1 VSSNPTT
8 TNGDGAPGTALALV
22 APQPVAQVTD
32 QQAMTEA
39 QQVDPAAAKQI
50 QATVSSYVD
59 QLVQLDPHSP
69 AFDGK
74 VTAVQNLGDAD
85 IRASAAVSNRLLQE
99 PAKAMDSGPLSKTSD
114 VSNNLV
120 KLRRTVEDL
129 DPQRQG
135 LLSKKTLFGVIP
147 FGNRLRDYFAKY
159 ESSQHNIDA
168 IIQSL
173 YRGQDELRQDN
184 AALEQEKTNV
194 WAIKDKLQQYLYMSA
209 QLDTALTAKI
219 ATLQSTDPD
228 KAKALQEDVLFYVRQ
243 KRQDLLTQLAVNM
256 QGYLAMDL
264 IRKSNLELIKGV
276 DRATTTTVSAL
287 RTAVIVAQALNNQ
300 KLVLDQIN
308 ALNTT
313 TGNLIES
320 TSELLKQQT
329 SQVYQQAAS
338 STINI
343 QQLQTAFNNIYAAMD
358 SIDAYKLNALDSMKQ
373 TIDALSTQVTKAQSY
388 LDRARASSPSDS
400 PALSAGDLAIPAA
413 QNS

>member
-1 VSSNPTT
+1 VSDQTT
-8 TNGDGAPGTALALV
+8 AAGTTDSSTALALV
-22 APQPVAQVTD
+22 APQPVVQVTD
-32 QQAMTEA
+32 QQALAQA

-50 QATVSSYVD
+50 QATVSSYID
-59 QLVQLDPHSP
+59 QLVALDPHSP
-69 AFDGK
+69 DFDSK
-74 VTAVQNLGDAD
+74 VQAIHSLGDAD
-85 IRASAAVSNRLLQE
+85 IRASAAVSNRLLQQ
-99 PAKAMDSGPLSKTSD
+99 PAKAMESGPLSKTSD

-173 YRGQDELRQDN
+173 YRGQDELRQDD
-184 AALEQEKTNV
+184 ASLEQEKANV

-219 ATLQSTDPD
+219 AALQSTDPD

-264 IRKSNLELIKGV
+264 IRKSNMELIKGV

-300 KLVLDQIN
+300 KLVLDQIT

-320 TSELLKQQT
+320 TSQLLKEQT
-329 SQVYQQAAS
+329 AKVYDQAAS
-338 STINI
+338 STIDI
-343 QQLQTAFNNIYAAMD
+343 QQLQTAFDNIYQTMD
-358 SIDAYKLNALDSMKQ
+358 SIDTFKLKALDSMKV
-373 TIDALSTQVTKAQSY
+373 TIDALSTEVTKAQTY
-388 LDRARASSPSDS
+388 LDRAKASSQNE
-400 PALSAGDLAIPAA
+400 AQAAAGDLAIPAA
-413 QNS
+413 SA

>member
-1 VSSNPTT
+1 VSDQTATS
-8 TNGDGAPGTALALV
+8 GGASTALALV
-22 APQPVAQVTD
+22 APQPVAQVSD
-32 QQAMTEA
+32 QQAMAAA

-50 QATVSSYVD
+50 QATVNSYVD
-59 QLVQLDPHSP
+59 QLIALDPHSP
-69 AFDGK
+69 NFDSK
-74 VTAVQNLGDAD
+74 VEAIHSLGDAD
-85 IRASAAVSNRLLQE
+85 IRASAAVSNRLLQQ
-99 PAKAMDSGPLSKTSD
+99 PAKAMDSGPLSKTSE
-114 VSNNLV
+114 VSSSLV
-120 KLRRTVEDL
+120 KLRHTVEDL

-135 LLSKKTLFGVIP
+135 LLSKKTLFGIIP

-159 ESSQHNIDA
+159 ESSQKNIDA

-184 AALEQEKTNV
+184 AALEQEKQNV

-219 ATLQSTDPD
+219 ASLQTSDPD

-300 KLVLDQIN
+300 KLVLDQID

-329 SQVYQQAAS
+329 GKVYDQAAS
-338 STINI
+338 STINL
-343 QQLQTAFNNIYAAMD
+343 QQLQTAFNNIYQTMD
-358 SIDAYKLNALDSMKQ
+358 SIDAFKLQALDSMKQ
-373 TIDALSTQVTKAQSY
+373 TIDGLTTEVNKAQTY
-388 LDRARASSPSDS
+388 LDRARTSAQNEAQAS
-400 PALSAGDLAIPAA
+400 ADLAIPAA
-413 QNS
+413 SS

>member
-1 VSSNPTT
+1 VSDQTT
-8 TNGDGAPGTALALV
+8 TDGNTDSSTALALV

-32 QQAMTEA
+32 QQAMAQA

-50 QATVSSYVD
+50 HATVASYVD
-59 QLVQLDPHSP
+59 QLVKLDPHSP
-69 AFDGK
+69 DFDSK
-74 VTAVQNLGDAD
+74 VEAIHSLGDAD
-85 IRASAAVSNRLLQE
+85 IRASAAVSNRLLQQ

-135 LLSKKTLFGVIP
+135 LLSKKTIFGVIP

-173 YRGQDELRQDN
+173 YRGQDELRQDD
-184 AALEQEKTNV
+184 ASLEQEKANV

-219 ATLQSTDPD
+219 AALQSSDPD

-264 IRKSNLELIKGV
+264 IRKSNMELIKGV

-300 KLVLDQIN
+300 KLVLDQIT

-329 SQVYQQAAS
+329 GAIYDQAAS
-338 STINI
+338 ATINI
-343 QQLQTAFNNIYAAMD
+343 KQLQTAFDNIYQTMD
-358 SIDAYKLNALDSMKQ
+358 SIDAFKLNALDSMKQ
-373 TIDALSTQVTKAQSY
+373 TIDALSTEVTKAQTY
-388 LDRARASSPSDS
+388 LDRAKASSQNEAQAS
-400 PALSAGDLAIPAA
+400 GDLAIPAA
-413 QNS
+413 SG

>member
-1 VSSNPTT
+1 MSDQTTAAGTADSS
-8 TNGDGAPGTALALV
+8 TALALV
-22 APQPVAQVTD
+22 PPQPVAVVTD
-32 QQAMTEA
+32 QQAMAQA

-50 QATVSSYVD
+50 QATVNSYVD
-59 QLVQLDPHSP
+59 QLVALDPHSP
-69 AFDGK
+69 DFDSK
-74 VTAVQNLGDAD
+74 VEAIHSLGDAD
-85 IRASAAVSNRLLQE
+85 IRASAAVSNRLLQQ

-173 YRGQDELRQDN
+173 YRGQDELRQDD
-184 AALEQEKTNV
+184 ASLEQEKANV

-219 ATLQSTDPD
+219 ASLQSTDPD

-264 IRKSNLELIKGV
+264 IRKSNMELIKGV

-300 KLVLDQIN
+300 KLVLDQIT

-320 TSELLKQQT
+320 TSQLLKEQT
-329 SQVYQQAAS
+329 AKVYDQAAS
-338 STINI
+338 STIDI
-343 QQLQTAFNNIYAAMD
+343 QQLQTAFDNIYQTMD
-358 SIDAYKLNALDSMKQ
+358 SIDAFKLKALDSMKV
-373 TIDALSTQVTKAQSY
+373 TIDALSTEVTKAQTY
-388 LDRARASSPSDS
+388 LDRAKASSQNE
-400 PALSAGDLAIPAA
+400 AQATGDLAIPAA
-413 QNS
+413 SA